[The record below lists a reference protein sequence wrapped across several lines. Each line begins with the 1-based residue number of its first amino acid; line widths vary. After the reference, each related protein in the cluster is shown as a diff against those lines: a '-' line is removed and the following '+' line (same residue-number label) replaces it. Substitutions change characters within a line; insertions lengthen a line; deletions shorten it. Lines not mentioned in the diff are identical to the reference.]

1 MLNTAFLKILRI
13 SKEGLV

>member
-1 MLNTAFLKILRI
+1 MLKNAFLKILRI